1 MDGPTSPLCA
11 SRFAWARLVA
21 VPAVLGPVVP
31 DAVPRSASSPCP
43 CEPSGRRRCA
53 RPRRSHGRG
62 GEPVPAALLVRTA
75 APGAP
80 PGSRD
85 RHLTREGGRRDRRAT
100 CEIVPPADVLAG
112 RPTISRTRPE
122 RGGMGRGP
130 GPGPRRLPGRPRAGT
145 GRTQAGRDRGRL
157 AQFHVSPTRSR
168 SWDRYGAGF
177 GLRNASPARHS
188 PPRLTPCEPSATK
201 SVFAR
206 FS

>member
-1 MDGPTSPLCA
+1 MDGPTSPLCIA
-11 SRFAWARLVA
+11 VRLGEARRRA
-21 VPAVLGPVVP
+21 RGPRP
-31 DAVPRSASSPCP
+31 GRPRRSCRPTSSPRP
-43 CEPSGRRRCA
+43 CGSSGRCRCA

-85 RHLTREGGRRDRRAT
+85 RHLTR
-100 CEIVPPADVLAG
+100 EIVPPADVLAG